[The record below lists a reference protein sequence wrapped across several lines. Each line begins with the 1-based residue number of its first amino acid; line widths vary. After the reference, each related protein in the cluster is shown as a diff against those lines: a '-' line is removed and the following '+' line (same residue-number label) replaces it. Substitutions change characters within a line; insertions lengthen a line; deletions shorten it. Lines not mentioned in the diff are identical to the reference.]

1 MEWRNLPTDLVEN
14 ILSRIPAMTLARF
27 RSTSKQWSAI
37 LKSTSFAKMH
47 TAKAPKREDE
57 SLNIM
62 LIDSNVFQVRISLG
76 APYVKVADNPFY
88 LKDPL
93 SNSSQVG
100 VLNVFHCNG
109 LLLCTTK
116 DKRLVVWNPCS
127 GETTWIKPRV
137 IYRESDYYA
146 LGYIYDSKSCSNQYK
161 ILRVDRHKDVPPNN
175 EYEIYDFTSNTWR
188 ILGVATD
195 WFLALYRRG
204 ISVKGNTFWIA
215 TQAWNPHNNFLLSF
229 DFSAEMFQSLSLPR
243 PFPYSILALSVV
255 REEQL
260 CLLSLTNKE
269 LQVCVTTSTGSW
281 SQLLVLDLTFQY
293 EISSSQFSKGM
304 SFLADKQ
311 SKVVRCLNSDN
322 VLSTVQE
329 NKDIQVNRLGR
340 GKRESI
346 THDNFE
352 SSSVLLNY
360 APSLTQ
366 TQQDYTRKRKSP
378 ST

>member
-1 MEWRNLPTDLVEN
+1 MEWRNLPTDLVED
-14 ILSRIPAMTLARF
+14 ILSRIPAITLARF

-47 TAKAPKREDE
+47 TAKAQKREDE

-93 SNSSQVG
+93 SNSSRVG
-100 VLNVFHCNG
+100 VLNLFHCDG

-127 GETTWIKPRV
+127 GETTWIKPRD

-146 LGYIYDSKSCSNQYK
+146 LGYTYDSKSSSKQYK

-215 TQAWNPHNNFLLSF
+215 TQAWSPHNNFLLSF
-229 DFSAEMFQSLSLPR
+229 DFSAEI
-243 PFPYSILALSVV
+243 Y
-255 REEQL
+255 
-260 CLLSLTNKE
+260 K
-269 LQVCVTTSTGSW
+269 CVTTSTGSW
-281 SQLLVLDLTFQY
+281 SQLLDVTFEY

-322 VLSTVQE
+322 VVYTVQE
-329 NKDIQVNRLGR
+329 NKHIQVNRLGK

-366 TQQDYTRKRKSP
+366 TQQDYTCKRKSP

>member
-62 LIDSNVFQVRISLG
+62 LIDSNVFQ
-76 APYVKVADNPFY
+76 
-88 LKDPL
+88 
-93 SNSSQVG
+93 
-100 VLNVFHCNG
+100 
-109 LLLCTTK
+109 

-146 LGYIYDSKSCSNQYK
+146 LGYTYDSKSCSKQYK

-215 TQAWNPHNNFLLSF
+215 TQAWSPHNNFLLSF

-243 PFPYSILALSVV
+243 PFPYSILALSV
-255 REEQL
+255 
-260 CLLSLTNKE
+260 
-269 LQVCVTTSTGSW
+269 
-281 SQLLVLDLTFQY
+281 
-293 EISSSQFSKGM
+293 
-304 SFLADKQ
+304 
-311 SKVVRCLNSDN
+311 
-322 VLSTVQE
+322 
-329 NKDIQVNRLGR
+329 
-340 GKRESI
+340 
-346 THDNFE
+346 
-352 SSSVLLNY
+352 
-360 APSLTQ
+360 
-366 TQQDYTRKRKSP
+366 
-378 ST
+378 